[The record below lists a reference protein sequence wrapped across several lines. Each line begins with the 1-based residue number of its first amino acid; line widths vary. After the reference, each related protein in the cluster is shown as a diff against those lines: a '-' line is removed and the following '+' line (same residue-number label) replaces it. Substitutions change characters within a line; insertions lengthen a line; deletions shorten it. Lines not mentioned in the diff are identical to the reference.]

1 MIVLSGDCVC
11 HEHLFHATGNI
22 DIKNMC
28 LRECA
33 MLTDLWMELAL
44 DEEET
49 QKTGMVLLVDMD
61 DLPMRLFKFITPK
74 DAIIYAYKEE
84 VIVDCN

>member
-1 MIVLSGDCVC
+1 
-11 HEHLFHATGNI
+11 
-22 DIKNMC
+22 
-28 LRECA
+28 
-33 MLTDLWMELAL
+33 MELAL